1 MATTRDSVTDA
12 FTVGSYRLASLLA
25 QVTPGPMAYG
35 VAKLVGRLA
44 AASLQ
49 SRRSIIERHIRRVRP
64 DYSEAQVRK
73 AMQGAFDSYS
83 RYYVESFRLP

>member
-1 MATTRDSVTDA
+1 MATTRESVTDA

-35 VAKLVGRLA
+35 VAKLVGHLA

-83 RYYVESFRLP
+83 RY